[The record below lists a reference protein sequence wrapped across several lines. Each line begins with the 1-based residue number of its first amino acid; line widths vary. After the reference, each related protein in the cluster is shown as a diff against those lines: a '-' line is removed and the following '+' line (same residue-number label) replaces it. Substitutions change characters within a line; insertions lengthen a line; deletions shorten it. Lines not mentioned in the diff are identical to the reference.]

1 VAEYTRALKNEGK
14 GEPNFSSLEGYI
26 AAKIFAEGLRR
37 AGTDLSREKFIAA
50 LETITLKNYDI
61 GFPVEFS
68 PTRHAGSTFV
78 DMTVIT
84 KNEKFL
90 N

>member
-1 VAEYTRALKNEGK
+1 M
-14 GEPNFSSLEGYI
+14 
-26 AAKIFAEGLRR
+26 FAEGLRR
-37 AGTDLSREKFIAA
+37 AGPDLTREKFIAA
-50 LETITLKNYDI
+50 LETINLKNYDI

-68 PTRHAGSTFV
+68 PTRHTGSVFV

-84 KNEKFL
+84 RNEKFL